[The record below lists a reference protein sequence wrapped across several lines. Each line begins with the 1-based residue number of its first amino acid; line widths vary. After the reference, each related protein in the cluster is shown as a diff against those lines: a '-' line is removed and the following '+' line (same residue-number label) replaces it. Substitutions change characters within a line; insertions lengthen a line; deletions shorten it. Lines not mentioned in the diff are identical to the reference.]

1 MAAIVSREKD
11 RMTATRNNRTA
22 ISRARHSAPDN
33 ERRPIPL
40 RLGVVTKVA
49 AANSQDVPVSQT
61 MLPALSVRAEN
72 VLKILVSE
80 LTGEQPPRGRWTPSD
95 LLLERLTYRHLLT
108 ARNCGPRTTAEIVK
122 WAEARGTILRP
133 PFHAGTSLSTMWQ
146 HTIAKF
152 SAGEISTTEVAEALE
167 YSTRRRNTRI
177 PVELQ
182 KILLQLIRPANG

>member
-1 MAAIVSREKD
+1 MA
-11 RMTATRNNRTA
+11 ATRNNRTA

-33 ERRPIPL
+33 EWRQIPL
-40 RLGVVTKVA
+40 RLGLVTNVA
-49 AANSQDVPVSQT
+49 AANSQDVPASQT
-61 MLPALSVRAEN
+61 ISPALGVRAEN
-72 VLKILVSE
+72 VLKMLAPE
-80 LTGEQPPRGRWTPSD
+80 LTGEQPPHGRWTPSD

-108 ARNCGPRTTAEIVK
+108 ARNCGPRTTAEIVR

-133 PFHAGTSLSTMWQ
+133 PFHIGTSLSALWQ
-146 HTIAKF
+146 HTVTKF

-182 KILLQLIRPANG
+182 KILLQLIRQASG